1 MNLDENK
8 EVESNE
14 IKIKIRTKDNVN
26 NELII
31 EIKKD
36 STIKDLKEKIFLVR
50 MIYFFINKYIIL
62 YFLEISN
69 SSRKATINI

>member
-8 EVESNE
+8 ENESNE
-14 IKIKIRTKDNVN
+14 IKIKIRTKDNIN

-36 STIKDLKEKIFLVR
+36 STIKDLKDKIFLVR
-50 MIYFFINKYIIL
+50 IIYLFFII
-62 YFLEISN
+62 
-69 SSRKATINI
+69 INIL